1 MRSLVIALLAFG
13 LLRSVPLLAADGP
26 AEFLSVILA
35 SDFAGDGEAR
45 IARCHFTDGRIIAEG
60 CVNRDCAERRESYLA
75 ETDPLVIVSR
85 WEIGGT
91 SWEAKA
97 KALVKVRYTVIG
109 TAEGNNIHRRIVP
122 LAAPREDEA
131 TYKVWKRKGQWVW
144 VDPPEV
150 PYVGY
155 EGAVAALARE
165 ISEHERLLAK
175 RGGNELWHRALLS
188 YRRQLADLEA
198 LRPAAAP
205 PP

>member
-1 MRSLVIALLAFG
+1 M
-13 LLRSVPLLAADGP
+13 RSVPLLAADGP

-85 WEIGGT
+85 WEIVGT

-109 TAEGNNIHRRIVP
+109 TAEGNNIHRKIVP
-122 LAAPREDEA
+122 LAAPREDEV
-131 TYKVWKRKGQWVW
+131 TYKVWKRKGRWVW

-150 PYVGY
+150 LHVGY
-155 EGAVAALARE
+155 EGVRTALQAK
-165 ISEHERLLAK
+165 IDRLETGLV
-175 RGGNELWHRALLS
+175 RTPDNELWQRNLPL
-188 YRRQLADLEA
+188 YREQLAALEA
-198 LRPAAAP
+198 LRPLAVP
-205 PP
+205 PASP